1 MENAFDVVA
10 VAVEAGHVELARIG
24 RQQVSGD
31 GVVARAQR
39 VELTAPGIVLR
50 FRSGHQAEQRV
61 RDAAT
66 RREHHAQSPG
76 RQRFEDVGDA
86 LETLSVRDRRTAE
99 FVYDPG
105 GGVRGWH

>member
-1 MENAFDVVA
+1 MVSWR
-10 VAVEAGHVELARIG
+10 ARK
-24 RQQVSGD
+24 
-31 GVVARAQR
+31 R

-50 FRSGHQAEQRV
+50 FGARHQAEQRV

-66 RREHHAQSPG
+66 GREHHAQPTG

-86 LETLSVRDRRTAE
+86 LETLGVRDRRTAE
-99 FVYDPG
+99 FMYDPG